1 MYCSSSR
8 SRFHQGKYLA
18 WKSFRVNHTKAS
30 FPGTYFVQ
38 ILTKAQLPQGSC
50 SPFTIGRGWS
60 PHPILLFETRSECV
74 LNQHSLWL
82 IFRLEF
88 LWLNSKILSKHT
100 TVCFFDCLVR
110 EKSAW
115 YFHLQMLIFFTK
127 LAKEV
132 LFVLKPLCCSTGH
145 CSHVSVH
152 LWRRTPWKE
161 QRSMHACKLPA
172 PWLSIRKD
180 WKP

>member
-115 YFHLQMLIFFTK
+115 YFHLQMLIFFYKTCKGSFICTK
-127 LAKEV
+127 TSLLFYWPLLAC
-132 LFVLKPLCCSTGH
+132 F
-145 CSHVSVH
+145 
-152 LWRRTPWKE
+152 RTPLKE
-161 QRSMHACKLPA
+161 DSLKRTKKHACM
-172 PWLSIRKD
+172 
-180 WKP
+180 